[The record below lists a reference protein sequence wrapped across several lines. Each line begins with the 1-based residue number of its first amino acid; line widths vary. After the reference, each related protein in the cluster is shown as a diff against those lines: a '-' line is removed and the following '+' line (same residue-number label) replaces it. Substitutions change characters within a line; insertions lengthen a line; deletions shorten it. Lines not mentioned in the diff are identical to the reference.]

1 MDIRR
6 FGAGY
11 RRKEPLPNCTNLVG
25 TPFYSDRMAHA
36 VELTFG
42 RNADMWKHSAPHP
55 ILLVVISGE
64 GYVLVG
70 EEESRVVGGEAVLW
84 PANVPHRAW
93 TTDSPM
99 TAIAFEY
106 GFQAGSATEAG
117 IGEGKH

>member
-1 MDIRR
+1 MDISR

-11 RRKEPLPNCTNLVG
+11 RRTEPLPNCKNLVG

-36 VELTFG
+36 VELAFG
-42 RNADMWKHSAPHP
+42 RDAELWEHSAPHP
-55 ILLVVISGE
+55 ILFVVIGGE

-70 EEESRVVGGEAVLW
+70 KEESRVAAGEAVLW

-93 TTDSPM
+93 TTESPM

-106 GFQAGSATEAG
+106 GIEVSSPTEA
-117 IGEGKH
+117 